1 MSQNTKASAKL
12 STGDRGPPH
21 QPAGQFETR
30 DRPHKPTKPL
40 IPTAFPS
47 KLFQIDIITAG
58 RYIRTGPRVKRE
70 SSPGG
75 KIRLGLPRKDWLP
88 ASESVWGECEV
99 KKSAKRKKRTIMREN
114 KAEWRESDSRHWTR
128 DSYYYKNHPAAS
140 TQLSQSTAAPLT
152 QDFILFSFYT
162 AADDITITLV
172 KSEDTPHVLC
182 LLECP
187 YHLNN
192 QYHYFHE
199 WSVELFITDLF
210 LNPLTIV

>member
-1 MSQNTKASAKL
+1 MVVLKKTKIRIAFLNTQRHDCDSQLYDVRLALFLSCLKKYCLEPLDSSKCTQEYNRSQNTVSQNTKASAKL

-75 KIRLGLPRKDWLP
+75 KIRLGLPRKD
-88 ASESVWGECEV
+88 
-99 KKSAKRKKRTIMREN
+99 
-114 KAEWRESDSRHWTR
+114 
-128 DSYYYKNHPAAS
+128 
-140 TQLSQSTAAPLT
+140 
-152 QDFILFSFYT
+152 
-162 AADDITITLV
+162 
-172 KSEDTPHVLC
+172 
-182 LLECP
+182 
-187 YHLNN
+187 
-192 QYHYFHE
+192 
-199 WSVELFITDLF
+199 
-210 LNPLTIV
+210 